1 MKFGTIGAGAV
12 ALAFGREALAR
23 GHEVVLSSRRGPAA
37 LVDTVAELGRGAS
50 AASVEEAA
58 SLDYVLLAVPWRNVE
73 SALKSLP
80 AWNGRVLIDATN
92 PFVETSPK
100 LVLADLGGKGASE
113 VVAALAPGA
122 RIVKAFNSIVTARF
136 NEGPVKNG
144 GRRVIFVSGDHPE
157 PTAFIKQLIESFGFT
172 AIDLGDLATGGRLRP
187 PWVVGNEGLGG
198 VLPLGRGVA
207 PLKAG
212 DRVLV
217 PLYSFSGRE
226 RLFPPAAGLFA
237 LPEADPRQLAMLGI
251 NPPTAALL
259 LNESI
264 DLRPGDWVAQNA
276 ANSGV
281 GRSLIAI
288 AKARGLKTL
297 NFVRRPELVPELQ
310 AVGGDLVIVDQSGA
324 LDKIRATIGDARVPL
339 GIDGVAGEASATIA
353 GVLSESGTVVV
364 YALMSGKSVTIAPFD
379 LIAKRV
385 VVKGFFLN
393 HPDVELKIPS
403 ALRETAPLV
412 ASGVIR
418 VPIAATFRLTA
429 FREAVAHVQRG
440 GKVMFDVE
448 GGI

>member
-1 MKFGTIGAGAV
+1 MSLSRCSPRKSQRCSKSPNPPFRHGSRRRPRMSVEPDGLASSSSISQAIGGGMKFGTIGAGAV

-23 GHEVVLSSRRGPAA
+23 GHEVVLSSRRGPDA
-37 LVDTVAELGRGAS
+37 LGDKVVELGRGAS

-92 PFVETSPK
+92 PFVETSPR

-172 AIDLGDLATGGRLRP
+172 AIDLGDLATGGRLQQAGRP
-187 PWVVGNEGLGG
+187 LPSVVGMEGLGR
-198 VLPLGRGVA
+198 VLAIGRGVDH
-207 PLKAG
+207 LKVG

-226 RLFPPAAGLFA
+226 RLVAPAAGLFA

-288 AKARGLKTL
+288 AKARGLKTI

-339 GIDGVAGEASATIA
+339 GIDGVAGKASATIA
-353 GVLSESGTVVV
+353 SVLSESGTLVV
-364 YALMSGKSVTIAPFD
+364 YALMSGEPVTITPF
-379 LIAKRV
+379 IKA
-385 VVKGFFLN
+385 
-393 HPDVELKIPS
+393 
-403 ALRETAPLV
+403 
-412 ASGVIR
+412 
-418 VPIAATFRLTA
+418 
-429 FREAVAHVQRG
+429 
-440 GKVMFDVE
+440 
-448 GGI
+448 